1 MARAKKKAA
10 QQRVRRGGRGA
21 LARKGGG
28 GLAPQRLFSEPAR
41 RHSKPD
47 RKSFREVLELMP
59 AKNSESPVCVPRSVK
74 PATCMLPACVH
85 LQTWRSRAL
94 PAPQRA
100 GRAGHIAGKPAMAVE
115 PNTQGDAQT
124 QRAAEGEAKVRE
136 RAIGR

>member
-1 MARAKKKAA
+1 M
-10 QQRVRRGGRGA
+10 
-21 LARKGGG
+21 L
-28 GLAPQRLFSEPAR
+28 
-41 RHSKPD
+41 
-47 RKSFREVLELMP
+47 